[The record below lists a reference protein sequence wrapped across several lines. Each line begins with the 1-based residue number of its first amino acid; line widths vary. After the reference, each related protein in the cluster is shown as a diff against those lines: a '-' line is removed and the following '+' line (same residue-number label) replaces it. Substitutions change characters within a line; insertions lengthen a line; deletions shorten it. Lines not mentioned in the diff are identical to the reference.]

1 MEKRLPG
8 LDLDALRSF
17 VSGMEC
23 GSFAQAALRLSR
35 STSAVSAQLKKL
47 ESQCGAALVTKQGRH
62 LVLTAEGE
70 KLMSY
75 ARRLLALNDETL
87 RALQGE
93 RLTGE
98 IHLGMQEDFGESLM
112 PGILGQFKRHHP
124 QVRIVARVDRNGP
137 LRQALAEEALDL
149 ALLWQTED
157 QGSGLGLCPLAW
169 IAHPDLDIRAL
180 LVSGEPLPLV
190 MFDSPCLMRSR
201 AIACLDAAGIPWQ
214 VVFVSH
220 SLSGIWAA
228 VQAGLGLTIRTRIGM
243 PGNLRP
249 AGGLLPAPGSLAVSL
264 RQTPREE
271 SHSAAVAL
279 LGELMTEA
287 LQGCS
292 KGDSVTPSLRAR
304 VGRASAAPPGNGHK
318 R

>member
-17 VSGMEC
+17 VTGMEC

-35 STSAVSAQLKKL
+35 STSAVSSQLKKL

-124 QVRIVARVDRNGP
+124 
-137 LRQALAEEALDL
+137 
-149 ALLWQTED
+149 
-157 QGSGLGLCPLAW
+157 
-169 IAHPDLDIRAL
+169 
-180 LVSGEPLPLV
+180 
-190 MFDSPCLMRSR
+190 
-201 AIACLDAAGIPWQ
+201 
-214 VVFVSH
+214 
-220 SLSGIWAA
+220 
-228 VQAGLGLTIRTRIGM
+228 
-243 PGNLRP
+243 
-249 AGGLLPAPGSLAVSL
+249 
-264 RQTPREE
+264 
-271 SHSAAVAL
+271 
-279 LGELMTEA
+279 
-287 LQGCS
+287 
-292 KGDSVTPSLRAR
+292 
-304 VGRASAAPPGNGHK
+304 
-318 R
+318 

>member
-17 VSGMEC
+17 VTGIEC

-47 ESQCGAALVTKQGRH
+47 ESQCGAALVVKQGRH
-62 LVLTAEGE
+62 LALTAEGE

-112 PGILGQFKRHHP
+112 PGILGQFTRHHP

-157 QGSGLGLCPLAW
+157 QGPGLGLCPLAW

-180 LVSGEPLPLV
+180 LASGEPLPLV
-190 MFDSPCLMRSR
+190 MFDSPCLM
-201 AIACLDAAGIPWQ
+201 
-214 VVFVSH
+214 
-220 SLSGIWAA
+220 
-228 VQAGLGLTIRTRIGM
+228 
-243 PGNLRP
+243 
-249 AGGLLPAPGSLAVSL
+249 
-264 RQTPREE
+264 
-271 SHSAAVAL
+271 
-279 LGELMTEA
+279 
-287 LQGCS
+287 
-292 KGDSVTPSLRAR
+292 
-304 VGRASAAPPGNGHK
+304 
-318 R
+318 

>member
-17 VSGMEC
+17 VTGMEC

-137 LRQALAEEALDL
+137 LHQA
-149 ALLWQTED
+149 
-157 QGSGLGLCPLAW
+157 LAW

-249 AGGLLPAPGSLAVSL
+249 AGGLLPAPGSLAISL

-287 LQGCS
+287 LQGWL
-292 KGDSVTPSLRAR
+292 DR
-304 VGRASAAPPGNGHK
+304 
-318 R
+318 

>member
-17 VSGMEC
+17 VTGMEC

-137 LRQALAEEALDL
+137 LHQALAEEALDL
-149 ALLWQTED
+149 ALL
-157 QGSGLGLCPLAW
+157 
-169 IAHPDLDIRAL
+169 
-180 LVSGEPLPLV
+180 
-190 MFDSPCLMRSR
+190 
-201 AIACLDAAGIPWQ
+201 
-214 VVFVSH
+214 
-220 SLSGIWAA
+220 
-228 VQAGLGLTIRTRIGM
+228 
-243 PGNLRP
+243 
-249 AGGLLPAPGSLAVSL
+249 
-264 RQTPREE
+264 
-271 SHSAAVAL
+271 
-279 LGELMTEA
+279 GELMTEA
-287 LQGCS
+287 QQGWL
-292 KGDSVTPSLRAR
+292 DR
-304 VGRASAAPPGNGHK
+304 
-318 R
+318 

>member
-17 VSGMEC
+17 VTGMEC

-47 ESQCGAALVTKQGRH
+47 ESQCGTALVAKQGRH

-137 LRQALAEEALDL
+137 LRQALAEEVLDL

-157 QGSGLGLCPLAW
+157 QGPGMGRCPLAW
-169 IAHPDLDIRAL
+169 IAHPDLDIGAL
-180 LVSGEPLPLV
+180 LASGEPLPLV

-220 SLSGIWAA
+220 SLNGIWAA
-228 VQAGLGLTIRTRIGM
+228 VQAGLG
-243 PGNLRP
+243 
-249 AGGLLPAPGSLAVSL
+249 
-264 RQTPREE
+264 
-271 SHSAAVAL
+271 
-279 LGELMTEA
+279 
-287 LQGCS
+287 
-292 KGDSVTPSLRAR
+292 
-304 VGRASAAPPGNGHK
+304 
-318 R
+318 

>member
-1 MEKRLPG
+1 MRMIMEKRLPG

-17 VSGMEC
+17 VTGMEC
-23 GSFAQAALRLSR
+23 GSFALAAQRLAR

-47 ESQCGAALVTKQGRH
+47 ESQCGVALVVKQGRH
-62 LVLTAEGE
+62 LALTAEGE

-112 PGILGQFKRHHP
+112 PGILGQFTRHHP

-137 LRQALAEEALDL
+137 LRQALAEQTLDL

-157 QGSGLGLCPLAW
+157 QGPGLGRCPLAW
-169 IAHPDLDIRAL
+169 IAHPDFDVRARL
-180 LVSGEPLPLV
+180 ASGEPLPLV

-228 VQAGLGLTIRTRIGM
+228 VQAGLGLTVRSRIGM

-249 AGGLLPAPGSLAVSL
+249 AGGSLPSPGNLAVSL
-264 RQTPREE
+264 QQTPRQEP
-271 SHSAAVAL
+271 HSAAVTL
-279 LGELMTEA
+279 LGELMYEA
-287 LQGCS
+287 LQEW
-292 KGDSVTPSLRAR
+292 VAR
-304 VGRASAAPPGNGHK
+304 
-318 R
+318 

>member
-17 VSGMEC
+17 VTGMEC

-47 ESQCGAALVTKQGRH
+47 ESQCGAALVSKQGRH

-87 RALQGE
+87 RTLQGE

-112 PGILGQFKRHHP
+112 PGILGQFKR
-124 QVRIVARVDRNGP
+124 
-137 LRQALAEEALDL
+137 
-149 ALLWQTED
+149 
-157 QGSGLGLCPLAW
+157 
-169 IAHPDLDIRAL
+169 
-180 LVSGEPLPLV
+180 
-190 MFDSPCLMRSR
+190 
-201 AIACLDAAGIPWQ
+201 Q

-271 SHSAAVAL
+271 HHSAAVAL

-287 LQGCS
+287 LQGWL
-292 KGDSVTPSLRAR
+292 DR
-304 VGRASAAPPGNGHK
+304 
-318 R
+318 